1 MQPALN
7 IQNVDITLHR
17 SVIYPIINVVMLGL
31 GTLLDYFIKNR
42 WAAMPASK
50 SAAGKLISCIS
61 INCPKYYYDYFAV
74 IKILC
79 FLGFWVL

>member
-7 IQNVDITLHR
+7 IQNADITLQR

-42 WAAMPASK
+42 
-50 SAAGKLISCIS
+50 
-61 INCPKYYYDYFAV
+61 
-74 IKILC
+74 
-79 FLGFWVL
+79 